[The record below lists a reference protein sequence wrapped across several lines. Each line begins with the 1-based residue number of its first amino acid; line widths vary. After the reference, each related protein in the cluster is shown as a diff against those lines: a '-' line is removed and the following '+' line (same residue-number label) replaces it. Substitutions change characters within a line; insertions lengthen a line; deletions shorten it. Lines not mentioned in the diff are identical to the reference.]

1 MSDHAEAAEE
11 KPAKSKMPFIVL
23 GVGVA
28 CLAGGGAMAFMG
40 KAGAKEKPAAKHAA
54 ADGEE
59 HGEHGEEEEAEEE
72 EDHGGGGGGHGG
84 AASPNV
90 KLDPFIANLVTQDG
104 DMHYVKCTIVAE
116 AANEKGIADLDKKM
130 PRVRQDVLL
139 YLASLSV
146 ADTMGVENRKKIQAA
161 VEGAVR
167 QAAGKKVVKRVFIT
181 EFVIQ

>member
-1 MSDHAEAAEE
+1 MSDQAETEE
-11 KPAKSKMPFIVL
+11 VKAPKSKMPFIVL

-40 KAGAKEKPAAKHAA
+40 KSAAAKEKPAKHAA
-54 ADGEE
+54 AEGHEGAE
-59 HGEHGEEEEAEEE
+59 HGEEAEEE
-72 EDHGGGGGGHGG
+72 EEEEAHGGGGEHGG
-84 AASPNV
+84 ASPNV

-116 AANEKGIADLDKKM
+116 APNGAALEAKM

-146 ADTMGVENRKKIQAA
+146 GDTMGVENRKKIQAA
-161 VEGAVR
+161 IEGAVR
-167 QAAGKKVVKRVFIT
+167 QAAGKKTVKRVFIT

>member
-1 MSDHAEAAEE
+1 MSDHAENEE
-11 KPAKSKMPFIVL
+11 VKAPKSKMPFIVL

-40 KAGAKEKPAAKHAA
+40 KAAAKEKPAKHAKA
-54 ADGEE
+54 EGDEDE
-59 HGEHGEEEEAEEE
+59 HGEDEEEEAEEE
-72 EDHGGGGGGHGG
+72 ESHGGGEHGG
-84 AASPNV
+84 ASPNV

-116 AANEKGIADLDKKM
+116 SPNGAALDAKM

-146 ADTMGVENRKKIQAA
+146 ADTMGVENRRKIQAA
-161 VEGAVR
+161 IEGAVR